1 MLSRDADTSPAHAN
15 GDDLLDRN
23 DALDRM
29 LELAVPLAPTSM
41 TLREASGLW
50 LAADVVAPTGI
61 PAFDHSAM
69 DGFALRSSDAAAASL
84 TNPVSM
90 PVTQMIAAGDR
101 PEFALPSKSVARIM
115 TGAPLPPEAD
125 AVLEFERVEIDDS
138 TGDVVIKIG
147 VARGRNVRLTGEH
160 VREGS
165 IIARSGDIL
174 TPARTGLLASAGV
187 ESVFVRRRPRVA
199 LIVTGAE
206 VIAPGTIREP
216 GQVYDALTPLLDG
229 FIRAVGG
236 EPVVYMQA
244 PDDAGK
250 LRSLLGR
257 IAYEAQPDLVIT
269 TAGISAGD
277 RDAVRAALGQNDH
290 VQFVRL
296 RMKPGRPLAFGQ
308 VCGSPSAGLPG
319 NPLAATVSFLQFIV
333 PMIRRMAGDL
343 IPVPRAL
350 VALATM
356 DLPSDPESDRLLC
369 GLLESDREGRL
380 MVTCIDDP
388 RRQGLHSLA
397 RANCLIIVPRGGH
410 DISQS
415 EYVEVILLPGADFGR
430 EL

>member
-1 MLSRDADTSPAHAN
+1 MLSQDAHTSPAQAN
-15 GDDLLDRN
+15 GDDLIDRN
-23 DALDRM
+23 DARDRM
-29 LELAVPLAPTSM
+29 VELAVPLAPAPM
-41 TLREASGLW
+41 TLLEACGLR
-50 LAADVVAPTGI
+50 LAADVVAPSGV
-61 PAFDHSAM
+61 PAFNHSAM
-69 DGFALRSSDAAAASL
+69 DGFAMRSIDVAAASS

-90 PVTQMIAAGDR
+90 PVTQTIAAGDR
-101 PEFALPSKSVARIM
+101 PDLALPPKSVARIM

-138 TGDVVIKIG
+138 TRDVVIKLD
-147 VARGRNVRLTGEH
+147 VARGRNVRLAGEH
-160 VREGS
+160 VRAGS
-165 IIARSGDIL
+165 LVVRTGDVL
-174 TPARTGLLASAGV
+174 TPARAGLLASVGV
-187 ESVFVRRRPRVA
+187 EGVFVRRRPRVA

-206 VIAPGTIREP
+206 VIAPGAVREP
-216 GQVYDALTPLLDG
+216 GQVFDALTPLLDG

-236 EPVVYMQA
+236 EPVVHTQA

-250 LRSLLGR
+250 LRTLLER
-257 IAYEAQPDLVIT
+257 IAHEEQPDLVIT

-277 RDAVRAALGQNDH
+277 RDAVRTVLGQNDH

-308 VCGSPSAGLPG
+308 VCAVPFAGLPG

-333 PMIRRMAGDL
+333 PMIRRMAGEL
-343 IPVPRAL
+343 APAPHAL
-350 VALATM
+350 VARSTTDLA
-356 DLPSDPESDRLLC
+356 SDAESDRLLC

-397 RANCLIIVPRGGH
+397 RANCLMIVPRGGH
-410 DISQS
+410 GIAQS
-415 EYVEVILLPGADFGR
+415 TCFEIMLLPGADFGR